1 MLRCLE
7 YPQCEKAKKL
17 LEARRTSIITL
28 FLKDINKCLFT
39 YDRER
44 VTDKN
49 NGTTKLY
56 LVNQWDDWGVTL
68 EKNKQLSKAAGL
80 RVHSA
85 WLMTHEIRNPP
96 FLCMVYKQLQLE
108 TLLSSFLMLY
118 LGGGG
123 YIL

>member
-56 LVNQWDDWGVTL
+56 LVNQ
-68 EKNKQLSKAAGL
+68 
-80 RVHSA
+80 
-85 WLMTHEIRNPP
+85 
-96 FLCMVYKQLQLE
+96 
-108 TLLSSFLMLY
+108 
-118 LGGGG
+118 
-123 YIL
+123 